1 MMDKDEKSAWMIVR
15 GIVALVVFLFT
26 YYGFFEK
33 QPCDI
38 DAIYLSCRLNPFT
51 VFDLIGCVL
60 FYGAAAM
67 IAGVP
72 KLFGVEI
79 FNPTGSAK
87 WNIITGLAGALGIVL
102 IWNL

>member
-1 MMDKDEKSAWMIVR
+1 MDKDEKGLWMAARVLILLIV
-15 GIVALVVFLFT
+15 GLFT
-26 YYGFFEK
+26 YYGFFNQ

-51 VFDLIGCVL
+51 VFDFIGCVL
-60 FYGAAAM
+60 FYGAAAV

-72 KLFGVEI
+72 KFFGIEI
-79 FNPTGSAK
+79 FNPTGSAM
-87 WNIITGLAGALGIVL
+87 WNIITGVAGVLGIVL

>member
-1 MMDKDEKSAWMIVR
+1 MDKDEKSTWLIVR
-15 GIVALVVFLFT
+15 AIVGLVVILFT
-26 YYGFFEK
+26 VFGFFSK

-51 VFDLIGCVL
+51 VADFIGCVL
-60 FYGAAAM
+60 FYGAAAV

>member
-1 MMDKDEKSAWMIVR
+1 
-15 GIVALVVFLFT
+15 
-26 YYGFFEK
+26 
-33 QPCDI
+33 
-38 DAIYLSCRLNPFT
+38 
-51 VFDLIGCVL
+51 VFDFIGCVL
-60 FYGAAAM
+60 FYGAAAV

-72 KLFGVEI
+72 KFFGVEI